1 MPRTV
6 KGKSDNTYFKDN
18 VEIYGGKGFV
28 HKLPTSKYWYFRTWI
43 VEEEKHLRQ
52 SLRTTDLDE
61 AIDRAEKLYI
71 EVRNKVQHG
80 IKYFGISF
88 AELGKDYLDYQQGR
102 VDTGKITK
110 GRFDTIKTQINRH
123 IVPYIGAKTTVGSI
137 TASSFFD
144 YAQYRRKN
152 YPDVKE
158 VTIRNEYT
166 TVGAFLKYGARLG
179 YINFPIEALDFEEI
193 KIRRGDVDKRDTFT
207 IEEYD
212 WFSRYAL
219 PGWAR
224 LEPQHLTNSN
234 MMPLKRKQF
243 IRDFI
248 LIMANSAMRVG
259 EARQLRWNMVKIKR
273 YDKKSKQTLVEIQLP
288 SEIVKTR
295 QARSF
300 ICRGGQYFKRIQEY
314 SNWTGEDDLV
324 FCNND
329 NGKPISKSEYYR
341 CWRDLISYCDNS
353 NKNTDFASRNIT
365 YYSMRH
371 FAITARLY
379 AQVSVF
385 DIAEMAGTSVHHI
398 ETHYAHVDYRKQQ
411 ANALKSFK
419 LDEFGI
425 VEPI

>member
-144 YAQYRRKN
+144 
-152 YPDVKE
+152 
-158 VTIRNEYT
+158 
-166 TVGAFLKYGARLG
+166 
-179 YINFPIEALDFEEI
+179 
-193 KIRRGDVDKRDTFT
+193 
-207 IEEYD
+207 
-212 WFSRYAL
+212 
-219 PGWAR
+219 
-224 LEPQHLTNSN
+224 
-234 MMPLKRKQF
+234 
-243 IRDFI
+243 
-248 LIMANSAMRVG
+248 
-259 EARQLRWNMVKIKR
+259 
-273 YDKKSKQTLVEIQLP
+273 
-288 SEIVKTR
+288 
-295 QARSF
+295 
-300 ICRGGQYFKRIQEY
+300 
-314 SNWTGEDDLV
+314 
-324 FCNND
+324 
-329 NGKPISKSEYYR
+329 
-341 CWRDLISYCDNS
+341 
-353 NKNTDFASRNIT
+353 
-365 YYSMRH
+365 
-371 FAITARLY
+371 
-379 AQVSVF
+379 
-385 DIAEMAGTSVHHI
+385 
-398 ETHYAHVDYRKQQ
+398 
-411 ANALKSFK
+411 
-419 LDEFGI
+419 
-425 VEPI
+425 